1 MYGTFRGQA
10 RTHTNHSLFTTLRN
24 PTHYWCA
31 GHTTS
36 EKGGQNFGGGAERR
50 NVRPPFS
57 DWLNSTTPC
66 QRSCSWRRAKLSV
79 SDSHRYALVT
89 RPPTDFIR
97 WIVLCPKKCIVI
109 LPRRVTVI
117 WNEDFSRVQMSVSG
131 VTCWHNQLCTDS
143 YCQSLFNSHGVIIPR
158 RHFVWRVMLM

>member
-1 MYGTFRGQA
+1 MYVTFRGQA

-36 EKGGQNFGGGAERR
+36 EKGGQNFGGGAKRR

-57 DWLNSTTPC
+57 DWLNSATPC

-97 WIVLCPKKCIVI
+97 WIVLCPKKCFVM
-109 LPRRVTVI
+109 LPRRGYGHLK
-117 WNEDFSRVQMSVSG
+117 WRFFKSANECPVLPVGIIKREQNLSVKACLAVMASPALAAILFG
-131 VTCWHNQLCTDS
+131 VWC
-143 YCQSLFNSHGVIIPR
+143 
-158 RHFVWRVMLM
+158 